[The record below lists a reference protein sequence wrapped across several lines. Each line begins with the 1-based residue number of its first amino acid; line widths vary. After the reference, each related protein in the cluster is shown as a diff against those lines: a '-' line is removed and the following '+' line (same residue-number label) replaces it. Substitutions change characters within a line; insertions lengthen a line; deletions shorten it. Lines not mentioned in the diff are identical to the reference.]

1 MRTRDAFNYETI
13 SLLKWLYGINIA
25 GEKCLCNEAKNAFGL
40 CGASQSMTQFLK
52 LPSKMLSWY
61 AHYNAL

>member
-25 GEKCLCNEAKNAFGL
+25 GEKCLCNEAKNAFWL
-40 CGASQSMTQFLK
+40 MWSFPKHDTISETTFQNVVMVRSL
-52 LPSKMLSWY
+52 
-61 AHYNAL
+61 